1 LFFTISTDRLSDF
14 AKTDEEICCVEFLFL
29 AVNGM
34 LKHKESNKKVKV
46 FFSCFILDFESCLKV
61 RKYLILKEMSIF
73 CKLYYEFKIEKP
85 SYFGD
90 SVLTLVLTQFE
101 PLKTKGLG
109 GEVTAGESFLSEVNE
124 NVPEIV
130 LLVVFTEVIVSI
142 PVLGI

>member
-1 LFFTISTDRLSDF
+1 
-14 AKTDEEICCVEFLFL
+14 V
-29 AVNGM
+29 
-34 LKHKESNKKVKV
+34 
-46 FFSCFILDFESCLKV
+46 
-61 RKYLILKEMSIF
+61 Y
-73 CKLYYEFKIEKP
+73 
-85 SYFGD
+85 
-90 SVLTLVLTQFE
+90 LTLVNTPFV